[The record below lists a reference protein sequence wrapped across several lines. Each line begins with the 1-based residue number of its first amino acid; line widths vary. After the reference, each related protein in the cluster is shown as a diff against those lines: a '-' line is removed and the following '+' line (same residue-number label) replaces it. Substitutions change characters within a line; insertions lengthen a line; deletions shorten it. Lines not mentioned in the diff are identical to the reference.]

1 MYNDKYKCHMA
12 ACSTCHRPT
21 IISQQCNKSYTKQK
35 QKKTGEWA
43 TSRKKE
49 KTERATG
56 PGGTTGEM
64 ERKLESN
71 DSPQILDKRE
81 TPNSLGLTT
90 EKQQQQQKTT
100 TKIIIKLQNTNTH

>member
-1 MYNDKYKCHMA
+1 MQHM
-12 ACSTCHRPT
+12 SPT
-21 IISQQCNKSYTKQK
+21 NYHLSAVQQELHKTKKQK

-90 EKQQQQQKTT
+90 EQQQQQQKT